1 MSQHGY
7 ITVTWP
13 LRDRCRLE
21 LTMLS
26 QTMEEDPAE
35 VVAGE
40 DLTVTV
46 RALDA
51 YDNLCESQ
59 VRIT

>member
-1 MSQHGY
+1 
-7 ITVTWP
+7 
-13 LRDRCRLE
+13 
-21 LTMLS
+21 MLS